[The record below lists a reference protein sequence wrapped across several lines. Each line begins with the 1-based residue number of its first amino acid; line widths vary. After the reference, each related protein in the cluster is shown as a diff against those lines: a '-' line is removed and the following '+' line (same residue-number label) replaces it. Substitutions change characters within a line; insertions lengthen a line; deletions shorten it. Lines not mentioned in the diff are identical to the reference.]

1 MSRFPPLKSG
11 ARFKSR
17 VNSRHQGKKPEIT
30 GACGFGRS
38 RSSAAIVESPPLFH
52 FARPAWHFAAP
63 ALSRGYTM
71 LLSNFGATALVLAII
86 FTWPFTPALPVEA
99 AHVRG

>member
-1 MSRFPPLKSG
+1 MTG
-11 ARFKSR
+11 AR
-17 VNSRHQGKKPEIT
+17 
-30 GACGFGRS
+30 GFGPP

-52 FARPAWHFAAP
+52 FARPAWPFAAL

-71 LLSNFGATALVLAII
+71 LLSNFGAAAFVLAII
-86 FTWPFTPALPVEA
+86 FAWSFTLAPVEA